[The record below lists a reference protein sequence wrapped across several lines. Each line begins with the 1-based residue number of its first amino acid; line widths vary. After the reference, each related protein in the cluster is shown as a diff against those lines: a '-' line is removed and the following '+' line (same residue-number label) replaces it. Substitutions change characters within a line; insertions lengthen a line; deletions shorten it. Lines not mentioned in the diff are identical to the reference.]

1 MKISLSNNKK
11 SGSGA
16 GCLTIFGLCFLIPG
30 LMVGFFALKNLY
42 SNLQANSWEPVQAS
56 ILSSD
61 LKVIRGDDST
71 SYKATGKFSYSYR
84 GSEYSSDKLFFG
96 KGSDNIGSFH
106 QDLIRN
112 LNNAQNKGETLQ
124 AWVNPKKPS
133 EAVLIKD
140 IRWGMFGFMMIFP
153 LIFGGAGA
161 GIIFMGRY
169 AKKAHAKEIEF
180 QELYPQQPWMWK
192 EEWQS
197 HTIKSSNKTLLWFST
212 IFAAFWC
219 LISTPI
225 LFIIPSEIIDKKNY
239 LALIALL
246 FPLVGIGLASW
257 AIRNY
262 FQWKKF
268 GSSELKLQDLPARLG
283 RTLRADLYIPSEL
296 PRNSECLVTVECVH
310 KYTTGSGDNRKTVE
324 NILWQDQQTLTVS
337 SASTNGHVLPI
348 VFKLPKHQAES
359 ESGTGSDRYFWRLL
373 AKSDL
378 KGVDYSSNFEIP
390 VFKSDST
397 LSDSESEYEEEF
409 FAELE
414 GDDVVIDKGEWM
426 RLNLDHEQTVSG
438 SKYIF
443 KRARLIGMAFS
454 LTLMTLI
461 FGGIGIAMF
470 ITDKGSTLFG
480 VIFTIAGFLLGWG
493 ALHQWLNKS
502 EITVAYNKLSS
513 RSGWFMTKQN
523 DYQLGDVSK
532 IYKHSSMSSGNVKY
546 FGLYIDTPGK
556 KKIKLAENLV
566 GNRDV
571 DSLIATVSE
580 EFGLESKTASLT

>member
-106 QDLIRN
+106 QDLIRD
-112 LNNAQNKGETLQ
+112 LNNAQSKGETLQ

-161 GIIFMGRY
+161 GVIYMARHT
-169 AKKAHAKEIEF
+169 KKVHAKEMGL
-180 QELYPQQPWMWK
+180 QEIYPQQPWMWK

-197 HTIKSSNKTLLWFST
+197 HIIKSSNKTLLWFSA
-212 IFAAFWC
+212 IFATFWC

-225 LFIIPSEIIDKKNY
+225 LFMIPSEVFEKKNY
-239 LALIALL
+239 LALIAIL

-257 AIRNY
+257 AVRNY

-268 GSSELKLQDLPARLG
+268 GSSELRLQDMPARLG
-283 RTLRADLYIPSEL
+283 KTLRADLYIPSEL
-296 PRNSECLVTVECVH
+296 PLNTECLVTLECVH
-310 KYTTGSGDNRKTVE
+310 SYSAGSGDDRKTVE
-324 NILWQDQQTLTVS
+324 DILWQDQQRLKFNT
-337 SASTNGHVLPI
+337 ANINGHTIPI
-348 VFKLPKHQAES
+348 AFKLPKNQAES
-359 ESGTGSDRYFWRLL
+359 ESGTGSERYFWRLL
-373 AKSDL
+373 SKADL
-378 KGVDYSSNFEIP
+378 KGVDYSANFEIP
-390 VFKSDST
+390 VFKADPSQN
-397 LSDSESEYEEEF
+397 DSETDYEEEF
-409 FAELE
+409 YSELE
-414 GDDVVIDKGEWM
+414 NDTAIIDKGEWM
-426 RLNLDHEQTVSG
+426 RLNLNHEQTVSG
-438 SKYIF
+438 SKYTF
-443 KRARLIGMAFS
+443 GRARLKGMVFS
-454 LTLMTLI
+454 LTVMTLI
-461 FGGIGIAMF
+461 FGGIGIGMF

-480 VIFTIAGFLLGWG
+480 VIFTIAGFFLGWG

-546 FGLYIDTPGK
+546 FGLYIDTTGK

-571 DSLIATVSE
+571 DSLIAAVSE